1 MNEIEILYKVRK
13 TIYEL
18 LEDRGYRISE
28 IDKNETL
35 DEFKTI
41 FIQYPSREELTFI
54 TCKKNNENDRII
66 IFFPSIKKVG
76 MAALNIYTNRAI
88 EEGIKRV
95 ILVIRG
101 NITSYCKTAIFSKI
115 KEDIDIED

>member
-88 EEGIKRV
+88 EEGIK
-95 ILVIRG
+95 
-101 NITSYCKTAIFSKI
+101 KTVKLL
-115 KEDIDIED
+115 K